1 MPTLSL
7 PEHPSLVQLR
17 KQARELQHRWR
28 SGDARA
34 LKLLADHYPGADR
47 ADASL
52 HLAQLVLARSYGF
65 ASWPRLVEQLQV
77 IREFSRSPAADPAD
91 ADPVDVF
98 LRHAVLRYAPD
109 DGPGRWAVARGLIQ
123 ADPSIGTANI
133 YTASASADHRAVAAL
148 LTADRLAANRQGGP
162 FGWEPLI
169 YLTYARYAPD
179 ASLSDVLTTAGLLVQ
194 YGADPNAGFLWNG
207 LPTPFTALTGVFGSG
222 ERGVSNQP
230 PHAHALTLGRLL
242 LEAGADPNDGQ
253 ALYNRMFEADDSHL
267 ELLFDY
273 GLGSGDGG
281 PWHRRLPEI
290 TETPGQLVR
299 DQLGW
304 AVSHGL
310 AARIRLL
317 AGHGVDL
324 TARFDQSYLAAAG
337 RTPTALA
344 LISGRPEIAALLA
357 DLGAAPE
364 DVDLGTRLVDAL
376 LTGDQMRADELI
388 RAVPTLLADIR
399 ARHPSLILRAAVA
412 GSTAGL
418 ELLLRNGFD
427 VNALGRQDI
436 PVEQEWETALHF
448 AAGQGDLDLV
458 ERLLSAG
465 ADPNLRDRRFDA
477 TPLGWAEHLD
487 RPEVAARLREITH
500 PSA

>member
-17 KQARELQHRWR
+17 KQARELQQGWR

-34 LKLLADHYPGADR
+34 LKLLADHYPGADM
-47 ADASL
+47 ADAPL
-52 HLAQLVLARSYGF
+52 HLAQLVLARRYGF
-65 ASWPRLVEQLQV
+65 ASWPRLVEQLAV

-91 ADPVDVF
+91 ADPIDVF

-109 DGPGRWAVARGLIQ
+109 DGPGRWAVARGLIE
-123 ADPSIGTANI
+123 ADPSIGRANI
-133 YTASASADHRAVAAL
+133 HAASASGDHRAVADFLA
-148 LTADRLAANRQGGP
+148 ADPQSANRQGGP
-162 FGWEPLI
+162 LGWEPLL
-169 YLTYARYAPD
+169 YLTYARYSPD
-179 ASLSDVLTTAGLLVQ
+179 VALGDVLTTAGLLVQ
-194 YGADPNAGFLWNG
+194 FGADPNAGFLWNG
-207 LPTPFTALTGVFGSG
+207 LPTPFTVLTGVFGSG
-222 ERGVSNQP
+222 EQGTSKQP
-230 PHAHALTLGRLL
+230 HHPHAMMLGRLL
-242 LEAGADPNDGQ
+242 LEGGADANDGQ

-281 PWHRRLPEI
+281 PWRRRLPEI
-290 TETPGQLVR
+290 TDTPVQMVR
-299 DQLGW
+299 AQLGW
-304 AVSHGL
+304 AVSHGM
-310 AARIRLL
+310 AARIGLL
-317 AGHGVDL
+317 ARHGVDL
-324 TARFDQSYLAAAG
+324 TAPFDQSYLAADG
-337 RTPTALA
+337 KTPTALA
-344 LISGRPEIAALLA
+344 LISGRPDIAALLA
-357 DLGAAPE
+357 DLGAAPDE
-364 DVDLGTRLVDAL
+364 VDPGTRLVDAL

-448 AAGQGDLDLV
+448 AAGEGDLDLV